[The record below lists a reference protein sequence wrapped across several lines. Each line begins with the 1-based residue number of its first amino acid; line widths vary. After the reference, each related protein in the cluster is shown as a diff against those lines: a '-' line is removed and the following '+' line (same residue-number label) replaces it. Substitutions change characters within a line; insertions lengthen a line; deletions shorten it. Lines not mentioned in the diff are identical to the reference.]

1 MLCRTPQELLPFVL
15 GDIGRFLDANVPN
28 REKMEQDRFTEVTIM
43 TRACEIY
50 LEASISS
57 THNAPFCTSIK
68 HSQDL
73 TIFKTST
80 EMTKQNDISHIPS
93 RSVPIPFISYLM
105 VFEIREHFQS

>member
-1 MLCRTPQELLPFVL
+1 MLYRTPQELLPFVL

-57 THNAPFCTSIK
+57 THNAPFL
-68 HSQDL
+68 H
-73 TIFKTST
+73 FNKTLPRF
-80 EMTKQNDISHIPS
+80 N
-93 RSVPIPFISYLM
+93 
-105 VFEIREHFQS
+105 HFQDEHRDD

>member
-1 MLCRTPQELLPFVL
+1 MLYRTPQELLPFVL

-57 THNAPFCTSIK
+57 TH
-68 HSQDL
+68 
-73 TIFKTST
+73 TST

-93 RSVPIPFISYLM
+93 RSIPIPFISYLM